1 MLKISV
7 IMPTYNSAHFISKSI
22 ESVLSQ
28 TYPNWELII
37 VDDGSTDNTRDIVN
51 KYIQLDKRIKYFFQQ
66 NKGVS
71 SARNKGIS
79 ISNGVFVAFLDSD
92 DLWLPQKIAIQT
104 NDIVHYNADLV
115 CCDAYH
121 FSTDFTQYDSLEI
134 VDRQILKYESYY
146 GISGIKQLLSK
157 NPISTL
163 TVMCKRES
171 VLTSGGFSE
180 NLRKAEDYHL
190 WNKLLFNG
198 FKILKTNDKLAA
210 YRVHDKSLSS
220 DDRYCLREVV
230 DAHLELRKTFPRHK
244 AVIELYLDRSIK
256 KSLPLVYESPDYF
269 RTLSYY
275 LSQTNRHVY
284 VPCFFLLSFLNL
296 RSLSLRASYFIFN
309 YL

>member
-1 MLKISV
+1 MLKVSV

-22 ESVLSQ
+22 ESVINQ

-37 VDDGSTDNTRDIVN
+37 VDDGSTDNTRNIIN
-51 KYIQLDKRIKYFFQQ
+51 EYIQLDKRIKYFFQQ

-92 DLWLPQKIAIQT
+92 DLWLPQKMAIQT
-104 NDIVHYNADLV
+104 KDMVHYNADLI
-115 CCDAYH
+115 CCDAHH

-134 VDRQILKYESYY
+134 VDRQNLKCEAYY
-146 GISGIKQLLSK
+146 GISGIKHLLSE

-171 VLTSGGFSE
+171 VLASGGFSE

-198 FKILKTNDKLAA
+198 FKILKTSDKLAA

-220 DDRYCLREVV
+220 DDRCCSREVV
-230 DAHLELRKTFPRHK
+230 DVYLELRETFPMHK
-244 AVIELYLDRSIK
+244 AIIELHLDRSIK
-256 KSLPLVYESPDYF
+256 KILPLVHESPDYF
-269 RTLSYY
+269 RTLSHY
-275 LSQTNRHVY
+275 LSRTNRHVY
-284 VPCFFLLSFLNL
+284 VPCFFLLSFLDL
-296 RSLSLRASYFIFN
+296 RSFSLRASYFIFN